1 MNSETLPRRTEPS
14 LIFRAFG
21 DPTRLAMFERIVR
34 DGEQSVHALTRGGQ
48 ISQPAVSKHLAILLR
63 AGLVRRRHTGRET
76 FYSADP
82 SGLAPMID
90 WASQMASF
98 WERRFDHLEDLL
110 KRMDQ

>member
-1 MNSETLPRRTEPS
+1 MISETLPRPTEPS

-34 DGEQSVHALTRGGQ
+34 DGEQSVHALTREAQ
-48 ISQPAVSKHLAILLR
+48 VSQPAVSKHLAILLR

-82 SGLAPMID
+82 SGMAPLID
-90 WASQMASF
+90 WTSQMASF